1 MDSKDIIKHINHFF
15 ETADQK
21 ALAEVM
27 SAAAVQIEGDIT
39 IKEYLSG
46 FANDYFYTDDSVT
59 NSYVSVNLQIRSTDT
74 KYIESE
80 FESARSNYEEIDLN
94 VALNVDSNYKDEVA
108 KMIKKAA

>member
-1 MDSKDIIKHINHFF
+1 MDSKDIIKHIDHFF
-15 ETADQK
+15 ETADNK

-27 SAAAVQIEGDIT
+27 AAAAVQIEGDIT
-39 IKEYLSG
+39 VKEYLSG
-46 FANDYFYTDDSVT
+46 FGNEYFYTVDYSS

-80 FESARSNYEEIDLN
+80 FESASSNYGENDLN
-94 VALNVDSNYKDEVA
+94 VALNVDSNYKDEVT